1 MSGAVGSIPS
11 FTRSGRPSSPA
22 CRQALEQG
30 PLGERVD
37 GAPGELPGDLLEVR
51 ISPLSGA
58 RGGLNLVSH
67 EGPNAIL
74 SRSRGSILRAW
85 RAASN
90 TSGAAAQGTVLA
102 LQVSLPNA

>member
-11 FTRSGRPSSPA
+11 FTRSGRPSYAGLPQPLQQ
-22 CRQALEQG
+22 R

-37 GAPGELPGDLLEVR
+37 GPPGELPGDLLEVR
-51 ISPLSGA
+51 TSPLSGA

-67 EGPNAIL
+67 ERPNAIL